1 MWERDVERELTQGAE
16 NAWRDNRLY
25 GSWRIVGARGISV
38 DADGTRTEVDAKPEG
53 VLIFTPAHRMI
64 AFIVQPGRK
73 PATNDE
79 ERLALF
85 KSTTTYSGRFR
96 LEPGRYI
103 LNVDWSSTALNQDE
117 QIREYTIDGD
127 AMRIEVAL
135 HPNIHDNTKQNAN
148 TLFLERE
155 K

>member
-1 MWERDVERELTQGAE
+1 MEEGYSQDVVD
-16 NAWRDNRLY
+16 AWRDNDLY
-25 GSWRIVGARGISV
+25 GSWRIVAGKGISV
-38 DADGTRTEVDAKPEG
+38 DADGTRTEIDAKPEG
-53 VLIFTPAHRMI
+53 VLVFTPSHRMI
-64 AFIVQPGRK
+64 AFVVQPGRK

-85 KSTTTYSGRFR
+85 RSTTTYSGRFL

-103 LNVDWSSTALNQDE
+103 LNVDWTSTALNQDQ
-117 QIREYTIDGD
+117 QIREYAIDGD
-127 AMRIEVAL
+127 SMRIEVRL